1 MHNVKNGVGVK
12 VVDAGKGTEGSTGMV
27 GGTEGEDLGPSELG
41 RVVVGST
48 GMRHGDR
55 IARGVGRVKWC

>member
-1 MHNVKNGVGVK
+1 MHDVKNGVGVK

-41 RVVVGST
+41 RVGVGST

>member
-41 RVVVGST
+41 RVVGST
-48 GMRHGDR
+48 GVWHGDR